1 MTKIQAFEDDGVTVG
16 YMFECRGCKLG
27 HAVHIKPHKND
38 LGASW
43 TFDGN
48 LDAPTF
54 SPSILSKVEAPHK
67 MMICHLFVRGGRI
80 EYLGDCTHELAGQT
94 VEMEDID

>member
-1 MTKIQAFEDDGVTVG
+1 MSKLYEIEDNGIKVG
-16 YMFECRGCKLG
+16 YAFDCPGCKLG
-27 HAVHIKPHKND
+27 HAVHVKPHKNH

-43 TFDGN
+43 KFDGN

-67 MMICHLFVRGGRI
+67 TMICHIFVRGGKI
-80 EYLGDCTHELAGQT
+80 EFLGDCTHELAGLI
-94 VEMEDID
+94 VEMEDVD